1 MVLSP
6 CDVYEAQKAVMAA
19 AEHKGPVYIRL
30 AREATPIMT
39 TEESPFALG
48 KAQICLERNQ
58 EHERKVGIIAT
69 GTILYNALMAAHNLN
84 KKHRIGTSVLN
95 LATIKPLDTEA
106 VDRFAEDH
114 DLIVT
119 VEEHQMAGGL
129 GGAIAEHLSNT
140 NPKHI
145 LRIG

>member
-1 MVLSP
+1 
-6 CDVYEAQKAVMAA
+6 
-19 AEHKGPVYIRL
+19 
-30 AREATPIMT
+30 
-39 TEESPFALG
+39 
-48 KAQICLERNQ
+48 
-58 EHERKVGIIAT
+58 
-69 GTILYNALMAAHNLN
+69 MAAHNLN

-119 VEEHQMAGGL
+119 VEEHQIAGGL

-145 LRIG
+145 LRIGINDQFGQSGTMKELYQHYGLDTDSIIQKIKETLG